1 MNWLEE
7 LKYYHEF
14 MGWNYDSD
22 ISGIKTQA
30 EAKQRLIEDLDFI
43 IGTNGYGEL
52 FISEKE
58 LCKKLGIKEV

>member
-22 ISGIKTQA
+22 ISNIKTQA
-30 EAKQRLIEDLDFI
+30 QAKQRLIEDLDFI

-52 FISEKE
+52 FTSEKE
-58 LCKKLGIKEV
+58 LCKKLGIKE